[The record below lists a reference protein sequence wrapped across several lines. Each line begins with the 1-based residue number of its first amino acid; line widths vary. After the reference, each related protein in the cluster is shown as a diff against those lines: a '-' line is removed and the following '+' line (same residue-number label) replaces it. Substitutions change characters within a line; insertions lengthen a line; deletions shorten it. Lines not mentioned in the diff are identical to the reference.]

1 MLNRIVIGLGGLAIL
16 LPSIIFGGEIAVE
29 IIVFLA
35 MCIGLDEYANMA
47 FPDKRWWATGVLAVP
62 GIALF
67 ATVLYGPSGSVMA
80 AMVLGSLFLFLAV
93 LFKKGEVADLSNVT
107 ARLFMGVIYVSGLLV
122 FLPLVRRLD
131 DGLAW
136 IFTTMA
142 ITWLGDTGAYFAG
155 RAFGKTKLY
164 EKISPKKTW
173 EGAVGGAVLATIG
186 VFVIRAVALP
196 QLTIL
201 DCILLGVVVDAF
213 GVVGDL
219 VESMFKRSFGVKDS
233 GWILGG
239 HGGILDRID
248 ALLFTAPVLYVYLT
262 VFRGL

>member
-1 MLNRIVIGLGGLAIL
+1 M
-16 LPSIIFGGEIAVE
+16 
-29 IIVFLA
+29 
-35 MCIGLDEYANMA
+35 
-47 FPDKRWWATGVLAVP
+47 
-62 GIALF
+62 
-67 ATVLYGPSGSVMA
+67 
-80 AMVLGSLFLFLAV
+80 
-93 LFKKGEVADLSNVT
+93 
-107 ARLFMGVIYVSGLLV
+107 
-122 FLPLVRRLD
+122 
-131 DGLAW
+131 
-136 IFTTMA
+136 
-142 ITWLGDTGAYFAG
+142 
-155 RAFGKTKLY
+155 
-164 EKISPKKTW
+164 
-173 EGAVGGAVLATIG
+173 ATIG